1 MSDASAVKMTRVY
14 HERDVADALGVNV
27 EAVRQRC
34 RTGVTLRGW
43 NSKDPGNPMG
53 VWLVDADYADAHV
66 QRLADAHVK
75 CSFVCNLRA
84 LGPTAPAQPQS
95 SWTGPRLA
103 LALSQDGAGLELED
117 GQRPGIKTS
126 ERELQL
132 IEERAA
138 ERELRF
144 TAERDAALKER
155 DAALREV
162 ENLRRETQEV
172 DFAHRSEAAERE
184 RRLMTELEMVRQQY
198 ERLREAH
205 AKMLGLEVPSVHS

>member
-1 MSDASAVKMTRVY
+1 MSDANAVNMTRVY
-14 HERDVADALGVNV
+14 HEREVADALGVHV

-34 RTGVTLRGW
+34 RTGVTMRGW

-66 QRLADAHVK
+66 QRLADAHVE
-75 CSFVCNLRA
+75 CSYVCNLRA
-84 LGPTAPAQPQS
+84 LGPAAPVQQQP
-95 SWTGPRLA
+95 SWTGHMLA
-103 LALSQDGAGLELED
+103 LGSSPGGARFEREDEALHG
-117 GQRPGIKTS
+117 RKTS
-126 ERELQL
+126 ERERQL

-138 ERELRF
+138 ER
-144 TAERDAALKER
+144 DAAVRER

-162 ENLRRETQEV
+162 DSLRRETQEV

-184 RRLMTELEMVRQQY
+184 RRLMTERDTFREQY

-205 AKMLGLEVPSVHS
+205 AKMLGLVVPNVQS